1 MENRLL
7 HTPEGVRDI
16 YNSEC
21 ERKQVIENKLF
32 NVLKQYGYQA
42 IETPTFEYF
51 DVFSREIGTT
61 ASKELFKFFD
71 REGNTLVMRPDF
83 TPSIARSAAK
93 YYHDEDMPVRFGY
106 MGNTFINHLSLQGR
120 LKETT
125 HLGAELIGDDSVDAD
140 AEIVALMIR
149 CLKSAG
155 LKEFQVSIGH
165 MDFFKGLIKAADL
178 EEDTEY
184 ELRELIS
191 NKNHFGI
198 EELLAEHEISEDIK
212 LCLMKT
218 PELFGS
224 IQMLEEAKKM
234 VKNPQSLSALERLEA
249 VYEALKAYGVEDYIT
264 FDLGMVSKYK
274 YYTGVIL
281 KAYTY
286 GVGEALI
293 TGGRYDTLLNHFGKD
308 SAAIGCVLVVNQLLA
323 ALSRQK
329 IQVETEHDKVL
340 LVYETETRIEAVEK
354 ATVMRNEGRK
364 VTMLLKKKEWS
375 KEDCLS
381 YARRNHFASIISM
394 DKDGTGKEELV

>member
-21 ERKQVIENKLF
+21 ERKQVIQDKLF
-32 NVLKQYGYQA
+32 HVLKQYGYQA

-51 DVFSREIGTT
+51 DVFSREVGTT

-71 REGNTLVMRPDF
+71 REGDTLVMRPDF

-93 YYHDEDMPVRFGY
+93 YYHDEDMPIRFGY
-106 MGNTFINHLSLQGR
+106 MGNTYINHLSLQGR

-125 HLGAELIGDDSVDAD
+125 QLGAELIGDDSVNAD

-149 CLKSAG
+149 CLKTAG

-165 MDFFKGLIKAADL
+165 IDFFRGLMEEANLD
-178 EEDTEY
+178 EDTEFK
-184 ELRELIS
+184 LRELIS

-198 EELLAEHEISEDIK
+198 EELLAECNLTEEVRLGLEKI
-212 LCLMKT
+212 

-224 IQMLEEAKKM
+224 IDMLKEAKNITGNEKSQ
-234 VKNPQSLSALERLEA
+234 KALQRLEA
-249 VYEALKAYGVEDYIT
+249 VYEALKVYGVEEYIT

-274 YYTGVIL
+274 YYTGVIF

-293 TGGRYDTLLNHFGKD
+293 TGGRYDGLLKHFGKD
-308 SAAIGCVLVVNQLLA
+308 SAAIGCVLIVNQLLA

-329 IQVETEHDKVL
+329 IEVETAKDTILMVYDTEVAARAVKTAEEMREQGKKVAL
-340 LVYETETRIEAVEK
+340 LERKPGNDCEAYAKRNGYEKIQYVEK
-354 ATVMRNEGRK
+354 
-364 VTMLLKKKEWS
+364 
-375 KEDCLS
+375 
-381 YARRNHFASIISM
+381 
-394 DKDGTGKEELV
+394 

>member
-21 ERKQVIENKLF
+21 EKKQVLQERLF
-32 NVLKQYGYQA
+32 DVLKQYGYQA

-51 DVFSREIGTT
+51 DVFSREVGTT

-93 YYHDEDMPVRFGY
+93 YYQDEDLPIRFGY
-106 MGNTFINHLSLQGR
+106 MGNTYINHHSLQGR

-125 HLGAELIGDDSVDAD
+125 QLGAELIGDDSVGAD

-149 CLKSAG
+149 CLKTAG

-165 MDFFKGLIKAADL
+165 LDFFKGLMEEAKL
-178 EEDTEY
+178 EEDVEL

-198 EELLAEHEISEDIK
+198 EELLAEHNIPEDVK
-212 LCLMKT
+212 TCLEKT
-218 PELFGS
+218 PEFFGS
-224 IQMLEEAKKM
+224 IDMLADVKKM
-234 VKNPQSLSALERLEA
+234 VRNEKSKAALGRLEA
-249 VYEALKAYGVEDYIT
+249 VYKALKVYGVEDYIT
-264 FDLGMVSKYK
+264 VDLGMVSKYK
-274 YYTGVIL
+274 YYTGVIF

-293 TGGRYDTLLNHFGKD
+293 TGGRYDGLLKHFGKE
-308 SAAIGCVLVVNQLLA
+308 SAAIGCVLMVNQLMA

-329 IQVETEHDKVL
+329 IEIPIANDKVL
-340 LVYETETRIEAVEK
+340 LVYEDDSEAKAVEQAEK
-354 ATVMRNEGRK
+354 MRSEEGRM
-364 VTMLLKKKEWS
+364 VALL
-375 KEDCLS
+375 
-381 YARRNHFASIISM
+381 RRNG
-394 DKDGTGKEELV
+394 KDMEDYKVYGERHGFSQILYL

>member
-21 ERKQVIENKLF
+21 ERKQVLQGKLF
-32 NVLKQYGYQA
+32 GVLKQYGYQA

-51 DVFSREIGTT
+51 DVFSREVGTT

-93 YYHDEDMPVRFGY
+93 YYQDEDMPIRFGY
-106 MGNTFINHLSLQGR
+106 MGNTYINHHSLQGR

-125 HLGAELIGDDSVDAD
+125 QLGAELIGDDSVGAD

-149 CLKSAG
+149 CLKTAG

-165 MDFFKGLIKAADL
+165 IDFFNGLMEEAKL
-178 EEDTEY
+178 EEDVEL

-198 EELLAEHEISEDIK
+198 EELLAEHNIPKDVKI
-212 LCLMKT
+212 CLEKT
-218 PELFGS
+218 PEFFGS
-224 IQMLEEAKKM
+224 VSMLEEAKKLT
-234 VKNPQSLSALERLEA
+234 KNEKSQKALERLEA
-249 VYEALKAYGVEDYIT
+249 IYEALKIYGVENYIT

-293 TGGRYDTLLNHFGKD
+293 TGGRYDGLLKHFGKD
-308 SAAIGCVLVVNQLLA
+308 SAAIGCVLLVNQLMS

-329 IQVETEHDKVL
+329 IEIPTIKDML
-340 LVYETETRIEAVEK
+340 LCVYEDDSEAEAVQYAEK
-354 ATVMRNEGRK
+354 LRTEEGRK
-364 VTMLLKKKEWS
+364 VALLRKGGSDLAACRAYGERHGFSEVIYLKQSTCTK
-375 KEDCLS
+375 L
-381 YARRNHFASIISM
+381 
-394 DKDGTGKEELV
+394 

>member
-1 MENRLL
+1 MEEIDFMENRLL

-16 YNSEC
+16 YSSEC
-21 ERKQVIENKLF
+21 EKKQIVEGKLF
-32 NVLKQYGYQA
+32 HVLKQYGYQA

-51 DVFSREIGTT
+51 DVFSREVGTT

-71 REGNTLVMRPDF
+71 REGDTLVMRPDF

-93 YYHDEDMPVRFGY
+93 YYHDEDMPIRFGY
-106 MGNTFINHLSLQGR
+106 MGNTFINHMSLQGR

-125 HLGAELIGDDSVDAD
+125 QLGAELIGDDSVNAD

-149 CLKSAG
+149 CLKTAG

-165 MDFFKGLIKAADL
+165 MDFFKGLTEEAKLD
-178 EEDTEY
+178 EDTEF

-198 EELLAEHEISEDIK
+198 QELLGEHKIRKEVSQALE
-212 LCLMKT
+212 KT

-224 IQMLEEAKKM
+224 IEMLQDAKNM
-234 VKNPQSLSALERLEA
+234 VGNEKSIKALERLEA
-249 VYEALKAYGVEDYIT
+249 VYEALKVYGVEDYIT

-274 YYTGVIL
+274 YYTGVIF

-293 TGGRYDTLLNHFGKD
+293 TGGRYDGLLKHFGKD
-308 SAAIGCVLVVNQLLA
+308 SAAIGCVLMVNQLLA

-329 IQVETEHDKVL
+329 IEIEIENDTIL
-340 LVYETETRIEAVEK
+340 MVYESCKAKEAVQEAEK
-354 ATVMRNEGRK
+354 LREQGKKVALLEIKKDSSKKDCEAYAKRNGFETV
-364 VTMLLKKKEWS
+364 
-375 KEDCLS
+375 C
-381 YARRNHFASIISM
+381 YI
-394 DKDGTGKEELV
+394 

>member
-21 ERKQVIENKLF
+21 ERKQVLQDRLF
-32 NVLKQYGYQA
+32 GILKQYGYQA

-51 DVFSREIGTT
+51 DVFSREVGTT

-93 YYHDEDMPVRFGY
+93 YYHDEDMPIRFGY
-106 MGNTFINHLSLQGR
+106 MGNTYINHHSLQGR

-125 HLGAELIGDDSVDAD
+125 QLGAELIGDDSVSAD
-140 AEIVALMIR
+140 AEIVAMMIR
-149 CLKSAG
+149 CLKTAG

-165 MDFFKGLIKAADL
+165 IDFFKGLIEEAKL
-178 EEDTEY
+178 EEEVEF

-191 NKNHFGI
+191 NKNHFGV
-198 EELLAEHEISEDIK
+198 EELLAEHNIPEDVK
-212 LCLMKT
+212 TCLEKM

-224 IQMLEEAKKM
+224 IDVLKEAKKM
-234 VKNPQSLSALERLEA
+234 VGNEKSKASIERLEA
-249 VYEALKAYGVEDYIT
+249 IYKALKVYGVEDYIT

-274 YYTGVIL
+274 YYTGVIF

-293 TGGRYDTLLNHFGKD
+293 TGGRYNSLLKHFGKD
-308 SAAIGCVLVVNQLLA
+308 SAAIGCVLLVNQLMA

-329 IQVETEHDKVL
+329 IEIPTEKNTVLLICEADSETEAVKQAEELRSTGEKV
-340 LVYETETRIEAVEK
+340 AVLR
-354 ATVMRNEGRK
+354 RNEK
-364 VTMLLKKKEWS
+364 SLDECKE
-375 KEDCLS
+375 
-381 YARRNHFASIISM
+381 YADRNGFAKILHL
-394 DKDGTGKEELV
+394 DKNGCTEM

>member
-16 YNSEC
+16 YSSEC
-21 ERKQVIENKLF
+21 EKKQIIEEKLF
-32 NVLKQYGYQA
+32 HVLKQYGYQA

-51 DVFSREIGTT
+51 DVFSREVGTT

-93 YYHDEDMPVRFGY
+93 YYHDESMPIRFGY
-106 MGNTFINHLSLQGR
+106 MGNTFINHMSLQGR

-125 HLGAELIGDDSVDAD
+125 QLGAELIGDDSVNAD

-149 CLKSAG
+149 CLKTAG

-165 MDFFKGLIKAADL
+165 MDFFRGLIEEANLD
-178 EEDTEY
+178 EDTELK
-184 ELRELIS
+184 LRELIS

-198 EELLAEHEISEDIK
+198 EELLGEHNIK
-212 LCLMKT
+212 KEVCQALGKI

-224 IQMLEEAKKM
+224 IDMLQEAKALAGNEKS
-234 VKNPQSLSALERLEA
+234 KKALERLEA
-249 VYEALKAYGVEDYIT
+249 VYEALKVYGVEDYIA
-264 FDLGMVSKYK
+264 FDLGMLSKYK
-274 YYTGVIL
+274 YYTGVIF

-293 TGGRYDTLLNHFGKD
+293 TGGRYDGLLKHFGKD
-308 SAAIGCVLVVNQLLA
+308 AAAIGCVLIVNQLLA

-329 IQVETEHDKVL
+329 IEIKTCKDTIL
-340 LVYETETRIEAVEK
+340 LVYETGMADKAVKEAEK
-354 ATVMRNEGRK
+354 LREQGKKVALLEKKNNTSKEECEAYAKRNEFE
-364 VTMLLKKKEWS
+364 TI
-375 KEDCLS
+375 C
-381 YARRNHFASIISM
+381 YI
-394 DKDGTGKEELV
+394 

>member
-21 ERKQVIENKLF
+21 ERKQVLQDRLF
-32 NVLKQYGYQA
+32 GVLKQYGYQA

-51 DVFSREIGTT
+51 DVFSREVGTT

-71 REGNTLVMRPDF
+71 RDGNTLVMRPDF

-93 YYHDEDMPVRFGY
+93 YYHDEDMPIRFGY
-106 MGNTFINHLSLQGR
+106 MGNTYINHHSLQGR

-125 HLGAELIGDDSVDAD
+125 QLGAELIGDDSVSAD
-140 AEIVALMIR
+140 AEILAMMIR
-149 CLKSAG
+149 CLRMAG

-165 MDFFKGLIKAADL
+165 IDFFKGLIEEAKL
-178 EEDTEY
+178 EEEVEF

-191 NKNHFGI
+191 NKNHFGV
-198 EELLAEHEISEDIK
+198 EELLAEHNIAEDVK
-212 LCLMKT
+212 SGLEKM

-224 IQMLEEAKKM
+224 IDVLKDAERM
-234 VKNPQSLSALERLEA
+234 VGNEKSKAAIERLKA
-249 VYEALKAYGVEDYIT
+249 IYEALKVYGVEDYIT

-274 YYTGVIL
+274 YYTGVIF

-293 TGGRYDTLLNHFGKD
+293 TGGRYNSLLKHFGKD
-308 SAAIGCVLVVNQLLA
+308 SAAIGCVLLVNQLMA

-329 IQVETEHDKVL
+329 IEIATAKDAVLLICEMDKETE
-340 LVYETETRIEAVEK
+340 AVIQAEELRSK
-354 ATVMRNEGRK
+354 GQK
-364 VTMLLKKKEWS
+364 VTVL
-375 KEDCLS
+375 
-381 YARRNHFASIISM
+381 RRNGKTIDECKEYAARNRFAKILHL
-394 DKDGTGKEELV
+394 DKNGCTEM

>member
-16 YNSEC
+16 YGTEC
-21 ERKQVIENKLF
+21 EKKQILQNRLF
-32 NVLKQYGYQA
+32 SVLKQYGYQA

-51 DVFSREIGTT
+51 DVFSREVGTT

-93 YYHDEDMPVRFGY
+93 YYHDEDMPIRFGY
-106 MGNTFINHLSLQGR
+106 MGSTYINHLSLRGR

-125 HLGAELIGDDSVDAD
+125 QLGAELIGDGSVNAD
-140 AEIVALMIR
+140 AEIIALMIR
-149 CLKSAG
+149 CLKTAG

-165 MDFFKGLIKAADL
+165 MDFFKGLTQAAGL
-178 EEDTEY
+178 EEDTEF

-191 NKNHFGI
+191 NKNHFGV
-198 EELLAEHEISEDIK
+198 EELLAEHNIPADVK
-212 LCLMKT
+212 HCLEMT

-224 IQMLEEAKKM
+224 IDMLAKAKEM
-234 VKNPQSLSALERLEA
+234 AGNEKSRAALERLEA
-249 VYEALKAYGVEDYIT
+249 VYEALKVYGVEDYVT

-274 YYTGVIL
+274 YYTGVIF

-293 TGGRYDTLLNHFGKD
+293 TGGRYDSLLKHFGKD
-308 SAAIGCVLVVNQLLA
+308 APAIGCVLLVNQLLA

-329 IQVETEHDKVL
+329 IAIDTEKDGIL
-340 LVYETETRIEAVEK
+340 LVYEADAAEEAVKK
-354 ATVMRNEGRK
+354 AEELRSQGK
-364 VTMLLKKKEWS
+364 KAALLLRRENHTL
-375 KEDCLS
+375 EDCIA
-381 YARRNHFASIISM
+381 YGKRNSFGAVYHVTAGGAM
-394 DKDGTGKEELV
+394 TEQ

>member
-21 ERKQVIENKLF
+21 ERKQVLQGKLF
-32 NVLKQYGYQA
+32 DVLKQYGYEA

-51 DVFSREIGTT
+51 DVFSREVGTT

-93 YYHDEDMPVRFGY
+93 YYQDEDMPIRFGY
-106 MGNTFINHLSLQGR
+106 MGNTYINHHSLQGR

-125 HLGAELIGDDSVDAD
+125 QLGAELIGDDSVGAD
-140 AEIVALMIR
+140 AEIVALMIC
-149 CLKSAG
+149 CLKTAG

-165 MDFFKGLIKAADL
+165 IDFFKGLMEEAKL
-178 EEDTEY
+178 EEDVEL

-198 EELLAEHEISEDIK
+198 EELLAEHSIPEDLK
-212 LCLMKT
+212 TCLEKT
-218 PELFGS
+218 PEFFGS
-224 IQMLEEAKKM
+224 ISMLEEAKKLAGNE
-234 VKNPQSLSALERLEA
+234 KSKTALERLEA
-249 VYEALKAYGVEDYIT
+249 IYEALKVYGVEDYIT

-274 YYTGVIL
+274 YYTGVIF

-293 TGGRYDTLLNHFGKD
+293 TGGRYDSLLKHFGKD
-308 SAAIGCVLVVNQLLA
+308 SAAIGCVLLVNQLMA

-329 IQVETEHDKVL
+329 IEIPTVKDMIL
-340 LVYETETRIEAVEK
+340 CVYEEESEADAVRKAEK
-354 ATVMRNEGRK
+354 LRSEEGKK
-364 VTMLLKKKEWS
+364 VALL
-375 KEDCLS
+375 
-381 YARRNHFASIISM
+381 RRNG
-394 DKDGTGKEELV
+394 KDLADCKAYGERHGFSQILHLDQNGCGKL

>member
-21 ERKQVIENKLF
+21 ERKQVLQGRLF
-32 NVLKQYGYQA
+32 DVLKQYGYRA

-51 DVFSREIGTT
+51 DVFSREVGTT

-93 YYHDEDMPVRFGY
+93 YYQDEDMPIRFGY
-106 MGNTFINHLSLQGR
+106 MGNTYINHHSLQGR

-125 HLGAELIGDDSVDAD
+125 QLGAELIGDDSVGAD

-149 CLKSAG
+149 CLKTAG

-165 MDFFKGLIKAADL
+165 IDFFNGLMEEAKL
-178 EEDTEY
+178 EEDVEL

-198 EELLAEHEISEDIK
+198 EELLAEHNIPEDVK
-212 LCLMKT
+212 TCLGKT
-218 PELFGS
+218 PEFFGS
-224 IQMLEEAKKM
+224 ISMLEEAKKLAGN
-234 VKNPQSLSALERLEA
+234 KKSKAALERLES
-249 VYEALKAYGVEDYIT
+249 VYEALKVYGVEDYIT

-274 YYTGVIL
+274 YYTGVIF

-293 TGGRYDTLLNHFGKD
+293 TGGRYDSLLKHFGKD
-308 SAAIGCVLVVNQLLA
+308 SAAIGCVLLVNQLMA

-329 IQVETEHDKVL
+329 IEIPTMKDMIL
-340 LVYETETRIEAVEK
+340 CVYEDDSEADAVKYAEK
-354 ATVMRNEGRK
+354 LRSEEGKK
-364 VTMLLKKKEWS
+364 VALL
-375 KEDCLS
+375 
-381 YARRNHFASIISM
+381 RRNG
-394 DKDGTGKEELV
+394 KDLADCKAYGERHGFSQVLHLGQNGCEKL

>member
-1 MENRLL
+1 MKNRLL

-21 ERKQVIENKLF
+21 ERKQVLQERLF
-32 NVLKQYGYQA
+32 DVLKQYGYQA

-51 DVFSREIGTT
+51 DVFSRKVGTT

-83 TPSIARSAAK
+83 TPSIARSVAK
-93 YYHDEDMPVRFGY
+93 YYHDEEMPIRFGY
-106 MGNTFINHLSLQGR
+106 MGNTYINHHSLQGR

-125 HLGAELIGDDSVDAD
+125 QLGAELIGDDSVSAD
-140 AEIVALMIR
+140 AEIVAMMIR
-149 CLKSAG
+149 CLKTAG

-165 MDFFKGLIKAADL
+165 IDFFKGLIEEANL
-178 EEDTEY
+178 EEEVEL

-191 NKNHFGI
+191 NKNHFGV
-198 EELLAEHEISEDIK
+198 EELLAEHNIPKEAK
-212 LCLMKT
+212 LCLEKM

-224 IQMLEEAKKM
+224 IDVLKEAKEM
-234 VKNPQSLSALERLEA
+234 VCNEKSKSSIERLEA
-249 VYEALKAYGVEDYIT
+249 IYEALKVYGVQDYIT

-274 YYTGVIL
+274 YYTGVIF

-293 TGGRYDTLLNHFGKD
+293 TGGRYNSLLKHFGKD
-308 SAAIGCVLVVNQLLA
+308 SAAIGCVLLVNQLMA

-329 IQVETEHDKVL
+329 IEIPTEKNTVLLICEADSETEAVKTAEELRSKGEKVAVLRKNEKSLEECKAYAQRNGFAKVL
-340 LVYETETRIEAVEK
+340 HLDNNGCTE
-354 ATVMRNEGRK
+354 M
-364 VTMLLKKKEWS
+364 
-375 KEDCLS
+375 
-381 YARRNHFASIISM
+381 
-394 DKDGTGKEELV
+394 

>member
-21 ERKQVIENKLF
+21 ERKQVLQDRLF
-32 NVLKQYGYQA
+32 GILKQYGYQA

-51 DVFSREIGTT
+51 DVFSREVGTT

-93 YYHDEDMPVRFGY
+93 YYHDEDMPIRFGY
-106 MGNTFINHLSLQGR
+106 MGNTYINHHSLQGR

-125 HLGAELIGDDSVDAD
+125 QLGAELIGDDSVSAD
-140 AEIVALMIR
+140 AEIVAMMIR
-149 CLKSAG
+149 CLKTAG

-165 MDFFKGLIKAADL
+165 IDFFKGLIEEAKL
-178 EEDTEY
+178 EEEVEF

-191 NKNHFGI
+191 NKNHFGV
-198 EELLAEHEISEDIK
+198 EELLAEHNIPEDVK
-212 LCLMKT
+212 TCLEKM

-224 IQMLEEAKKM
+224 IDVLKEAKKM
-234 VKNPQSLSALERLEA
+234 VGNEKSKASIERLEA
-249 VYEALKAYGVEDYIT
+249 IYEALKVYGVEDYIT
-264 FDLGMVSKYK
+264 FDLGMVSKCK
-274 YYTGVIL
+274 YYTGVIF

-293 TGGRYDTLLNHFGKD
+293 TGGRYNSLLKHFGKD
-308 SAAIGCVLVVNQLLA
+308 SAAIGCVLLVNQLMA

-329 IQVETEHDKVL
+329 IEIPTEKNTVLLICEADSETEAVKQAEELRSTGEKV
-340 LVYETETRIEAVEK
+340 AVLR
-354 ATVMRNEGRK
+354 RNEK
-364 VTMLLKKKEWS
+364 SLDECKE
-375 KEDCLS
+375 
-381 YARRNHFASIISM
+381 YADRNGFAKILHL
-394 DKDGTGKEELV
+394 DKNGCTEM

>member
-16 YNSEC
+16 YNTEC
-21 ERKQVIENKLF
+21 EKKQVLQNRLF
-32 NVLKQYGYQA
+32 SVLKQYGYQA

-51 DVFSREIGTT
+51 DVFSREVGTT

-93 YYHDEDMPVRFGY
+93 YYHDEDMPIRFGY

-125 HLGAELIGDDSVDAD
+125 QLGAELIGDDSVNGD
-140 AEIVALMIR
+140 AEMIALMIR
-149 CLKSAG
+149 CLKTAG

-165 MDFFKGLIKAADL
+165 MDFFKGLTQAAQL

-191 NKNHFGI
+191 NKNPFGV
-198 EELLAEHEISEDIK
+198 EELLAEHNIPRNIK
-212 LCLMKT
+212 ECLKMT
-218 PELFGS
+218 PEFFGS
-224 IQMLEEAKKM
+224 IDMLAKAKEM
-234 VKNPQSLSALERLEA
+234 AGNERSKAALERLEA
-249 VYEALKAYGVEDYIT
+249 VYAALKVYGVEDYVT

-274 YYTGVIL
+274 YYTGVIF

-293 TGGRYDTLLNHFGKD
+293 TGGRYDGLLKHFGKD
-308 SAAIGCVLVVNQLLA
+308 AAAIGCVLMVNQLLA

-329 IQVETEHDKVL
+329 IAIDTEQDAIL
-340 LVYETETRIEAVEK
+340 LVYEADGAEEAVRK
-354 ATVMRNEGRK
+354 AEELRGEGRK
-364 VTMLLKKKEWS
+364 AALLMRKENHTL
-375 KEDCLS
+375 EDCIA
-381 YARRNHFASIISM
+381 YGKRNGF
-394 DKDGTGKEELV
+394 GTIYHVAPEGKVTEQ

>member
-1 MENRLL
+1 MEEIDFMENRLL

-16 YNSEC
+16 YSSEC
-21 ERKQVIENKLF
+21 EKKQIIEEKLF
-32 NVLKQYGYQA
+32 HVLKQYGYQA

-51 DVFSREIGTT
+51 DVFSREVGTT

-93 YYHDEDMPVRFGY
+93 YYHDESMPIRFGY
-106 MGNTFINHLSLQGR
+106 MGNTFINHMSLQGR

-125 HLGAELIGDDSVDAD
+125 QLGAELIGDDSVNAD

-149 CLKSAG
+149 CLKTAG

-165 MDFFKGLIKAADL
+165 MDFFRGLIEEANLD
-178 EEDTEY
+178 EDTELK
-184 ELRELIS
+184 LRELIS

-198 EELLAEHEISEDIK
+198 EELLGEHNIK
-212 LCLMKT
+212 KEVCQALGKI

-224 IQMLEEAKKM
+224 IDMLQEAKALAGNEKS
-234 VKNPQSLSALERLEA
+234 KKALERLEA
-249 VYEALKAYGVEDYIT
+249 VYEALKVYGVEDYIA
-264 FDLGMVSKYK
+264 FDLGMLSKYK
-274 YYTGVIL
+274 YYTGVIF

-293 TGGRYDTLLNHFGKD
+293 TGGRYDGLLKHFGKD
-308 SAAIGCVLVVNQLLA
+308 AAAIGCVLIVNQLLA

-329 IQVETEHDKVL
+329 IEIKTCKDTIL
-340 LVYETETRIEAVEK
+340 LVYETGMADKAVKEAEK
-354 ATVMRNEGRK
+354 LREQGKKVALLEKKNNTSKEECEAYAKRNEFE
-364 VTMLLKKKEWS
+364 TI
-375 KEDCLS
+375 C
-381 YARRNHFASIISM
+381 YI
-394 DKDGTGKEELV
+394 

>member
-21 ERKQVIENKLF
+21 ERKQVIQDKLF
-32 NVLKQYGYQA
+32 HVLKQYGYQA

-51 DVFSREIGTT
+51 DVFSREVGTT

-93 YYHDEDMPVRFGY
+93 YYHDEQMPIRFGY

-125 HLGAELIGDDSVDAD
+125 QLGAELIGDDSVNAD
-140 AEIVALMIR
+140 AEMVALMIR
-149 CLKSAG
+149 CLKTAG

-165 MDFFKGLIKAADL
+165 MDFFRGLIEEANLD
-178 EEDTEY
+178 EDTEFQ
-184 ELRELIS
+184 LRELIS
-191 NKNHFGI
+191 NKNHFGV
-198 EELLAEHEISEDIK
+198 EELLAEHKIRQEVRLGLEKI
-212 LCLMKT
+212 

-224 IQMLEEAKKM
+224 IEMLREAKNITDNEKSQ
-234 VKNPQSLSALERLEA
+234 KALQRLEA
-249 VYEALKAYGVEDYIT
+249 VYEALKVYGVEEYIT

-274 YYTGVIL
+274 YYTGIIF

-293 TGGRYDTLLNHFGKD
+293 TGGRYDGLLKHFGKD
-308 SAAIGCVLVVNQLLA
+308 SAAIGSVLIVNQLLA

-329 IQVETEHDKVL
+329 IEVETAKDTIL
-340 LVYETETRIEAVEK
+340 LVYDSEVASKAVKAAEEMREQGKKVALLERKPDNDCEAYAKRNGYEKIQYVEK
-354 ATVMRNEGRK
+354 
-364 VTMLLKKKEWS
+364 
-375 KEDCLS
+375 
-381 YARRNHFASIISM
+381 
-394 DKDGTGKEELV
+394 

>member
-21 ERKQVIENKLF
+21 ERKQVLQDKLF
-32 NVLKQYGYQA
+32 QVLKQYGYQT

-51 DVFSREIGTT
+51 DVFSREVGTT

-93 YYHDEDMPVRFGY
+93 YYHDEDMPIRFGY
-106 MGNTFINHLSLQGR
+106 MGNTYINHHSLQGR

-125 HLGAELIGDDSVDAD
+125 QLGAELIGDDSVGAD

-149 CLKSAG
+149 CLKTAG

-165 MDFFKGLIKAADL
+165 LDFFRGLIEEADL

-198 EELLAEHEISEDIK
+198 EELLAEHKIPEDVRA
-212 LCLMKT
+212 CLEKT
-218 PELFGS
+218 PEFFGS
-224 IQMLEEAKKM
+224 AEMLKDAKKM
-234 VKNPQSLSALERLEA
+234 VKNQKSLKALERLHTI
-249 VYEALKAYGVEDYIT
+249 YEALKAYGVEDYIT
-264 FDLGMVSKYK
+264 FDLGLVSKYK
-274 YYTGVIL
+274 YYTGVIF

-293 TGGRYDTLLNHFGKD
+293 TGGRYDSLLKHFGKD
-308 SAAIGCVLVVNQLLA
+308 SPAIGCVLLVNQLMA

-329 IQVETEHDKVL
+329 IEIPTVKDMIL
-340 LVYETETRIEAVEK
+340 LVYDKDSESEAVKQAEQLRLEGK
-354 ATVMRNEGRK
+354 KVTLLGRK
-364 VTMLLKKKEWS
+364 EKDIAECKAYGERNGFARVLSLEGK
-375 KEDCLS
+375 DC
-381 YARRNHFASIISM
+381 I
-394 DKDGTGKEELV
+394 EV

>member
-21 ERKQVIENKLF
+21 ERKQVLQDRLF
-32 NVLKQYGYQA
+32 GVLKQYGYQA

-51 DVFSREIGTT
+51 DVFSREVGTT

-71 REGNTLVMRPDF
+71 RDGNTLVMRPDF

-93 YYHDEDMPVRFGY
+93 YYHDEDMPIRFGY
-106 MGNTFINHLSLQGR
+106 MGNTYINHHSLQGR

-125 HLGAELIGDDSVDAD
+125 QLGAELIGDDSVSAD
-140 AEIVALMIR
+140 AEILAMMIR
-149 CLKSAG
+149 CLKMAG

-165 MDFFKGLIKAADL
+165 IDFFKGLIEEAKL
-178 EEDTEY
+178 EEEVEF

-191 NKNHFGI
+191 NKNHFGV
-198 EELLAEHEISEDIK
+198 EELLAEHNIAEDVK
-212 LCLMKT
+212 SGLEKM

-224 IQMLEEAKKM
+224 IDVLKEAERIVGNEKSK
-234 VKNPQSLSALERLEA
+234 AAIERLEA
-249 VYEALKAYGVEDYIT
+249 IYEALKVYGVEDYIT

-274 YYTGVIL
+274 YYTGVIF

-293 TGGRYDTLLNHFGKD
+293 TGGRYNSLLKHFGKD
-308 SAAIGCVLVVNQLLA
+308 SAAIGCVLLVNQLMA

-329 IQVETEHDKVL
+329 IEIPTVKDAVLLICEMDRETE
-340 LVYETETRIEAVEK
+340 AVIQAEELRSK
-354 ATVMRNEGRK
+354 GQK
-364 VTMLLKKKEWS
+364 VTVL
-375 KEDCLS
+375 
-381 YARRNHFASIISM
+381 RRNGKTIDECKEYAARNGFAKILHL
-394 DKDGTGKEELV
+394 DKNGCTEM

>member
-21 ERKQVIENKLF
+21 ERKQVLQDRLF
-32 NVLKQYGYQA
+32 SVLKQYGYQA

-51 DVFSREIGTT
+51 DVFSREVGTT

-93 YYHDEDMPVRFGY
+93 YYHDEDMPIRFGY
-106 MGNTFINHLSLQGR
+106 MGNTYINHHSLQGR

-125 HLGAELIGDDSVDAD
+125 QLGAELIGDDSVSAD
-140 AEIVALMIR
+140 AEIVAMMIR
-149 CLKSAG
+149 CLKTAG

-165 MDFFKGLIKAADL
+165 IDFFKGLIEEAKL
-178 EEDTEY
+178 EEEVEL

-191 NKNHFGI
+191 NKNHFGV
-198 EELLAEHEISEDIK
+198 EELLAEHNIPEDVK
-212 LCLMKT
+212 TCLEKM

-224 IQMLEEAKKM
+224 IDVLKEAKKI
-234 VKNPQSLSALERLEA
+234 VCNEKSKASIERLEA
-249 VYEALKAYGVEDYIT
+249 IYEALKVYGVEDYIT

-274 YYTGVIL
+274 YYTGVIF

-293 TGGRYDTLLNHFGKD
+293 TGGRYNSLLKHFGKD
-308 SAAIGCVLVVNQLLA
+308 SAAIGCVLLVNQLMA

-329 IQVETEHDKVL
+329 IEIPTEKNTVL
-340 LVYETETRIEAVEK
+340 LVCDGDNETEAVKHAEELRSKGEK
-354 ATVMRNEGRK
+354 VAVLRRNEK
-364 VTMLLKKKEWS
+364 SLEECKE
-375 KEDCLS
+375 
-381 YARRNHFASIISM
+381 YADRNSFAKILHL
-394 DKDGTGKEELV
+394 DKNGCTEM

>member
-21 ERKQVIENKLF
+21 ERKQVLQDRLF
-32 NVLKQYGYQA
+32 GILKQYGYQA

-51 DVFSREIGTT
+51 DVFSREVGTT

-93 YYHDEDMPVRFGY
+93 YYHDEDMPIRFGY
-106 MGNTFINHLSLQGR
+106 MGNTYINHHSLQGR

-125 HLGAELIGDDSVDAD
+125 QLGAELIGDDSVSAD
-140 AEIVALMIR
+140 AEIVAMMIR
-149 CLKSAG
+149 CLKTAG

-165 MDFFKGLIKAADL
+165 IDFFKGLIEEAKL
-178 EEDTEY
+178 EEDVEF

-191 NKNHFGI
+191 NKNHFGV
-198 EELLAEHEISEDIK
+198 EELLAEHNIPEDVK
-212 LCLMKT
+212 SCLEKM

-224 IQMLEEAKKM
+224 IDVLKEAKKM
-234 VKNPQSLSALERLEA
+234 VGNEKSKASIERLEA
-249 VYEALKAYGVEDYIT
+249 IYEALKVYGVEDYIT

-274 YYTGVIL
+274 YYTGVIF

-293 TGGRYDTLLNHFGKD
+293 TGGRYNSLLKHFGKD
-308 SAAIGCVLVVNQLLA
+308 SAAIGCVLLVNQLMA

-329 IQVETEHDKVL
+329 IEIPTEKNAVL
-340 LVYETETRIEAVEK
+340 LICEDDSEKEAVKQAEELRSKGEK
-354 ATVMRNEGRK
+354 VAVLRRNEK
-364 VTMLLKKKEWS
+364 SLDECKE
-375 KEDCLS
+375 
-381 YARRNHFASIISM
+381 YADRNGFAKILHL
-394 DKDGTGKEELV
+394 DKNGCTEM

>member
-21 ERKQVIENKLF
+21 ERKQVLQDRLF
-32 NVLKQYGYQA
+32 GILKQYGYQA

-51 DVFSREIGTT
+51 DVFSREVGTT

-93 YYHDEDMPVRFGY
+93 YYHDEDMPIRFGY
-106 MGNTFINHLSLQGR
+106 MGNTYINHHSLQGR

-125 HLGAELIGDDSVDAD
+125 QLGAELIGDDSVSAD
-140 AEIVALMIR
+140 AEIVAMMIR
-149 CLKSAG
+149 CLKTAG

-165 MDFFKGLIKAADL
+165 IDFFKGLIEEAKL
-178 EEDTEY
+178 EEEVEF

-191 NKNHFGI
+191 NKNHFGV
-198 EELLAEHEISEDIK
+198 EELLAEHNIPEDV
-212 LCLMKT
+212 KT
-218 PELFGS
+218 GLEKMPELFGS
-224 IQMLEEAKKM
+224 IDILKEAKKM
-234 VKNPQSLSALERLEA
+234 VGNEKSKASIERLEA
-249 VYEALKAYGVEDYIT
+249 IYEALKVYGVEDYIT

-274 YYTGVIL
+274 YYTGVIF

-293 TGGRYDTLLNHFGKD
+293 TGGRYNSLLKHFGKD
-308 SAAIGCVLVVNQLLA
+308 SAAIGCVLLVNQLMA

-329 IQVETEHDKVL
+329 IEIPTEKNAVLLICEADSETEAVKQAEELRSKGEKV
-340 LVYETETRIEAVEK
+340 AVLR
-354 ATVMRNEGRK
+354 RNEK
-364 VTMLLKKKEWS
+364 SLDECKE
-375 KEDCLS
+375 
-381 YARRNHFASIISM
+381 YADRNGFAKILHL
-394 DKDGTGKEELV
+394 DKNGCTEM